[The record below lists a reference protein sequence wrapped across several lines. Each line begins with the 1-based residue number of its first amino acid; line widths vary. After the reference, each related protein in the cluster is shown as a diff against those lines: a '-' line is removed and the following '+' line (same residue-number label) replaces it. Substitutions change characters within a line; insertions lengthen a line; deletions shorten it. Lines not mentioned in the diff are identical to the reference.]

1 MLIYHVILP
10 KVWNEAKD
18 KSFYEAESLA
28 TEGFIHCSYAD
39 QLDGVLERYY
49 SGVEKVVVLT
59 IDANKLTSPLV
70 SEPST
75 NGEPF
80 PHVYGPINTDAV
92 IQAVT
97 RPVGSVP
104 VRASA

>member
-1 MLIYHVILP
+1 MLIYHVVLP
-10 KVWNEAKD
+10 EVWDEAKD
-18 KSFYEAESLA
+18 KSFYEHESLA

-75 NGEPF
+75 NGEPY
-80 PHVYGPINTDAV
+80 PHIYGPINVDS
-92 IQAVT
+92 IVT
-97 RPVGSVP
+97 TKTRAAGSEPVS
-104 VRASA
+104 ASA